1 MPDPYKE
8 IYDEDEDIYTEKGL
22 EELEEED
29 EISTIEEAFMEGY
42 IKKKKQKKKEK

>member
-8 IYDEDEDIYTEKGL
+8 VYDEDEDIYTEEGL

-29 EISTIEEAFMEGY
+29 EITPVEEAFMEGY
-42 IKKKKQKKKEK
+42 NKKKKKQKKK